1 MARMLHFYF
10 SVVTLLLF
18 VSDVEL
24 LAEKSIE
31 GCELLHNVPDN
42 EVVGISWYFA

>member
-10 SVVTLLLF
+10 NISVTLLF

-42 EVVGISWYFA
+42 EVVGILWYFA